1 MTPTGTVRATIRVN
15 PGVRRA
21 GVGGDH
27 DGALVVRVTARA
39 VDGKA
44 TDAALRAVAEAVGVR
59 PRDVELVTG
68 ATSRIKTIDIT
79 ADDPT
84 EAQRIR
90 TRLDHLRTGPD
101 RST

>member
-79 ADDPT
+79 TDDPT
-84 EAQRIR
+84 EARRIR